1 VTPGQLRRLTQE
13 LQILD
18 AQLVLGLGSE
28 ELQARVVPACLS
40 MKIPRVTDH
49 VIPFRHQADRDTQ
62 GPWAEMPIEL
72 SPSWPALPMPLVLL
86 CSEIGAVLNDG
97 IATQEVIMSEPFIF
111 IGSYQV
117 KPGHLEEARHRLRD
131 VSALVEEQEP
141 RLRSFHFY
149 LDQARERVI
158 RVQIHPDAESMASHM
173 AVIANHLATAWD
185 WLELGSSTQQVLG
198 VPPRVLTDYARK
210 YNENLDS
217 YPIFVAGFSRDVTE
231 GAVR

>member
-1 VTPGQLRRLTQE
+1 
-13 LQILD
+13 
-18 AQLVLGLGSE
+18 
-28 ELQARVVPACLS
+28 
-40 MKIPRVTDH
+40 
-49 VIPFRHQADRDTQ
+49 
-62 GPWAEMPIEL
+62 
-72 SPSWPALPMPLVLL
+72 MPLVLL

-97 IATQEVIMSEPFIF
+97 IATQEAIMSEPFIF

-131 VSALVEEQEP
+131 VSALVEEREP

-158 RVQIHPDAESMASHM
+158 CVQIHPDAESMATHM

-198 VPPRVLTDYARK
+198 VPPRELTDYARK
-210 YNENLDS
+210 YNEDLDS
-217 YPIFVAGFSRDVTE
+217 YPVFVAGFTRDVTE
-231 GAVR
+231 RVVR

>member
-1 VTPGQLRRLTQE
+1 
-13 LQILD
+13 
-18 AQLVLGLGSE
+18 
-28 ELQARVVPACLS
+28 
-40 MKIPRVTDH
+40 
-49 VIPFRHQADRDTQ
+49 
-62 GPWAEMPIEL
+62 MPIEL
-72 SPSWPALPMPLVLL
+72 LPSWPALRMPLVLL

-117 KPGHLEEARHRLRD
+117 KPGHLEDARHRLRD
-131 VSALVEEQEP
+131 VSALVEEREP

-158 RVQIHPDAESMASHM
+158 CVQIHPDAESMATHM
-173 AVIANHLATAWD
+173 TVIANHLATAWD

-198 VPPRVLTDYARK
+198 APPRVLTDYARN
-210 YNENLDS
+210 YNEDLDS
-217 YPIFVAGFSRDVTE
+217 YPIFVAGFTRDVTE